1 MMSKESAKQK
11 NKPFAVSGKEYIIM
25 TKKERV
31 TAAFQGKEVDHVP
44 VCMWQHVPPTFWG
57 DDDRFAAE
65 QARFFKSTDVDFMKL
80 SGDKFFGW
88 PAPVLRGI
96 SKAEELYK
104 VEPLGNRHPF
114 IRSQIERTK
123 KVVAAL
129 NGECATLYLVF
140 VPLSCIRLAIGYPM
154 MMQLIREDPEAMKH
168 ACAAV
173 AEDQKALVRG
183 LIEEAGVDGIFYS
196 VQNGEENRFTAEEY
210 RDWVTPSDKAVLD
223 YANSLSDMNA
233 IHFCA
238 WEEIPNRL
246 SVWQDYKAPVISW
259 SRYMD
264 IMDIGEAKKHF
275 GSTVW
280 GGFDNR
286 PGTLLYTGTRQEI
299 EQEVRSL
306 ISQGGRTGY
315 ILGAD
320 CSLHNELDP
329 ERIRWAADEA
339 HRI

>member
-1 MMSKESAKQK
+1 
-11 NKPFAVSGKEYIIM
+11 M
-25 TKKERV
+25 TKRERV
-31 TAAFQGKEVDHVP
+31 TAAFQGKPVDHVP
-44 VCMWQHVPPTFWG
+44 VCMWQHVPKKYWN
-57 DDDRFAAE
+57 DDREFAAF
-65 QARFFKSTDVDFMKL
+65 QLRAWQHTDVDFMKL
-80 SGDKFFGW
+80 SGDKYFPW
-88 PAPVLRGI
+88 P
-96 SKAEELYK
+96 SDELENIQNAGDLYRLQ
-104 VEPLGNRHPF
+104 PLGPGHRY
-114 IRSQIERTK
+114 IREQVDRA
-123 KVVAAL
+123 KVVVGAL
-129 NGECATLYLVF
+129 GPDCVTLQLVF
-140 VPLSCIRLAIGYPM
+140 APLSYLRLRVGYPAM
-154 MMQLIREDPEAMKH
+154 MRLIREDPEAMKH
-168 ACAAV
+168 ACDV
-173 AEDQKALVRG
+173 IAEDVKELVKG
-183 LIEEAGVDGIFYS
+183 FICEAGVDGIFYS
-196 VQNGEENRFTAEEY
+196 VQNGETDRFTAEEY
-210 RDWVTPSDKAVLD
+210 ADWVKPSDKKVLD
-223 YANSLSDMNA
+223 YANALSAMNA

-238 WEEIPNRL
+238 WEGVPNRL
-246 SVWQDYKAPVISW
+246 SVWEDYKAPVISW

-306 ISQGGRTGY
+306 ISQGGKTGY